1 MNIFFIYLSNG
12 DMPRGSLLKE
22 LMKKINELAL
32 LNSPS
37 EQIEIVSDWWRA
49 SAAGAQQH
57 PSIDAARDANEL
69 WQTLTGEPGNVDY
82 LETVAGDVTAMWAIP
97 KNCADD
103 RVILCFHGGG
113 YFVGSI
119 YTHRKM
125 YAHLAKKTGC
135 RALIINYSLVP
146 EQTYPTQV
154 TEGIS
159 AYRWL
164 IDQGIKPAH
173 IAFAGDSAGGGL
185 ALSTVLQLKE
195 ESLPL
200 PAALVAL
207 SPWFDLASTGQ
218 SMITNAGKDLIF
230 SQEWVKE
237 MGQRYV
243 GEHGNPKDPVASP
256 LYGNLKGIPPVYIHV
271 GGDELLL
278 DDSRMLAD
286 VADKAGVDIQVDIFP
301 HMQHSFTMAAG
312 RAPEADHSIFLFAQ
326 WLKKYL
332 SIII

>member
-1 MNIFFIYLSNG
+1 
-12 DMPRGSLLKE
+12 
-22 LMKKINELAL
+22 MKKINELAL

-49 SAAGAQQH
+49 SAAASQLH
-57 PSIDAARDANEL
+57 PSIDAARTANEL
-69 WQTLTGEPGNVDY
+69 WQTLTGEPGKVDY

-103 RVILCFHGGG
+103 RVIVCFHGGG

-135 RALIINYSLVP
+135 RALILNYSLVP
-146 EQTYPTQV
+146 EQTYPTQL
-154 TEGIS
+154 TEGVS
-159 AYRWL
+159 AYHWL
-164 IDQGIKPAH
+164 MAQGIKPAH

-195 ESLPL
+195 EYLPL

-230 SQEWVKE
+230 TLEWVKS
-237 MGQRYV
+237 MGQSYV
-243 GEHGNPKDPVASP
+243 GEHGNLKDPIASP

-326 WLKKYL
+326 WLKKHL
-332 SIII
+332 NIHHNSL